1 MTWPQWIEELKER
14 YLADAG
20 NVFLLIGPAQAKRWT
35 LGGETLDAV
44 QVLIRFLKRTR
55 EVVAVLRPAPLPSRL
70 EFADITDRQKFEN
83 LVKAYDLLQGR
94 ALPLV
99 ETEPHQALGRI
110 WRALSTTGT
119 PQAYL
124 ITETERLLP
133 GHRRRV
139 DPIPGAP
146 ELLGWPSEPTLTR
159 SNNLMVFLAADR
171 SAIRSEF
178 ADQAV
183 CIELKQAA
191 PPPPPVRDI
200 APPAL
205 LDQGEP
211 DQAGE
216 DGAAEPEAFDL
227 QAELREALVESLAT
241 MPAEYRAA
249 RLPVMA
255 AVARVVR
262 IVRPERWGELSFALD
277 ADGAPVVTGQGAE
290 TFLSAWR
297 GDVALD
303 AAAGMLVKSLPTSF
317 SPEHGLDGTA
327 VGALTR
333 RVDRLLR

>member
-20 NVFLLIGPAQAKRWT
+20 NVFLLIGPAQAKRWAI
-35 LGGETLDAV
+35 GGETLDAV
-44 QVLIRFLKRTR
+44 QVLVRFLKRTR
-55 EVVAVLRPAPLPSRL
+55 EVVGVLRPAPLPSRL

-83 LVKAYDLLQGR
+83 LIKAYDLLQGR

-110 WRALSTTGT
+110 WRALSTMGT
-119 PQAYL
+119 PQGYL

-146 ELLGWPSEPTLTR
+146 DLLGWPTEPTLTR
-159 SNNLMVFLAADR
+159 SNNLMIFLAADR
-171 SAIRSEF
+171 SAVRAEF
-178 ADQAV
+178 TDHAV
-183 CIELKQAA
+183 CIELNQA
-191 PPPPPVRDI
+191 PPPPPPRDI

-205 LDQGEP
+205 IESTGET
-211 DQAGE
+211 
-216 DGAAEPEAFDL
+216 GAPEGAEPEAFDL
-227 QAELREALVESLAT
+227 QSELREALVESLAT
-241 MPAEYRAA
+241 MPAEHRSA

-262 IVRPERWGELSFALD
+262 IVRPERWGELSFSLD
-277 ADGAPVVTGQGAE
+277 ADGAAVVTGPGAE
-290 TFLSAWR
+290 TFLAAWR

-317 SPEHGLDGTA
+317 SPEHGLDATA